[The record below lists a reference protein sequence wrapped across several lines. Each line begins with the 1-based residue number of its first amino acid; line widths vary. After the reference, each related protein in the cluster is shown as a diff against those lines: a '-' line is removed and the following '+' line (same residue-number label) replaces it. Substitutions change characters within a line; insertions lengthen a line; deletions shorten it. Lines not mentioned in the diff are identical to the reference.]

1 MYQYFIAPIIG
12 YLLGSIPFSWFIVKI
27 STGKDVREEGSKS
40 VSTRNTIRTA
50 GYFWAMLT
58 GSFDISKGFFAVF
71 ITRFY
76 LTQYPTALPS
86 VDLSILCA
94 ALAGIGAFTGHLWM
108 PWMRFKGGKG
118 FAVLLGALVVLN
130 PYGILIWVF
139 SILIFLVIIRYSYL
153 AGLSATI
160 SVALTGMIFYIVSI
174 STGNPVPNEF
184 WSSWAVMIH
193 GWGCSIILTLRLI
206 PDFKAMKRGDIK
218 RWSGFKSSQFMK

>member
-58 GSFDISKGFFAVF
+58 GSLDISKGFLAVF

-76 LTQYPTALPS
+76 LAPTAAMGS
-86 VDLSILCA
+86 IDLSILCV
-94 ALAGIGAFTGHLWM
+94 ALAGIGAFAGHLWM
-108 PWMRFKGGKG
+108 PWMKFKGGKG
-118 FAVLLGALVVLN
+118 FAVLLGSLVVLN
-130 PYGILIWVF
+130 PYGILVWVL

-153 AGLSATI
+153 AGLSSTI
-160 SVALTGMIFYIVSI
+160 SVAILGTFFFIF
-174 STGNPVPNEF
+174 TVPNVF
-184 WSSWAVMIH
+184 WSSWAVMVH
-193 GWGCSIILTLRLI
+193 GWGCAIILVLRLI
-206 PDFKAMKRGDIK
+206 PDFKAMIRGDIK
-218 RWSGFKSSQFMK
+218 RWSGFKTSQFTK